1 MARAQKLMPDESL
14 VLVLQGGG
22 ALGAYQAGA
31 YAALHEAG
39 YQPDWLAGISIGAI
53 NAAIIAGN
61 YPDQRVRKLSEF
73 WHIVSSGLVA
83 RPPLSNKTVRSAFN
97 HVSATLAAC
106 LGIPGFFRPRIPPA
120 LLCLPGTKEA
130 LSFYDSAP
138 LKATLQ
144 QVIDFDILNARGVRL
159 SMGATNVRTGNF
171 EYFDTTRDV
180 ITPEHI
186 MASAALP
193 PGLPPIKI
201 KDELYW
207 DGGLVS
213 NTPLQYVLEQECRD
227 MCIFQVDLFSAK
239 GNVPKSLVE
248 VQTREKAI
256 RYSSRTRLNTDV
268 FKKEQTV
275 RRAVNRLL
283 ARLPDNM
290 FEDGDRELL
299 TKWSSDAAVTIVH
312 LIYRLLNYETQSMD
326 YEFSRLS
333 VEEHWAAGESDVAR
347 TLSHK
352 DWFMRTKPKYGVTVY
367 DLTRE
372 EVEPTPRPR
381 R

>member
-1 MARAQKLMPDESL
+1 MPDETL

-39 YQPDWLAGISIGAI
+39 YQPNWLAGISIGAI
-53 NAAIIAGN
+53 NSAIIAGN
-61 YPDQRVRKLSEF
+61 PPDQRVRRLREF
-73 WHIVSSGLVA
+73 WHIVSSGLTA
-83 RPPLSNKTVRSAFN
+83 RPPLPNRVARSAFN
-97 HVSATLAAC
+97 HASAALAAC
-106 LGIPGFFRPRIPPA
+106 LGIPGFFRPRFPPA
-120 LLCLPGTKEA
+120 ILCPPGSKEA
-130 LSFYDSAP
+130 LSVYDTAP
-138 LKATLQ
+138 LRTTLES
-144 QVIDFDILNARGVRL
+144 VIDFDVLNHNRIRL
-159 SMGATNVRTGNF
+159 SVGTTNVRTGNF
-171 EYFDTTRDV
+171 EYFDTARDV

-193 PGLPPIKI
+193 PGLPPIRI
-201 KDELYW
+201 NNELYW

-239 GNVPKSLVE
+239 GRVPKSLME

-283 ARLPDNM
+283 ARLPENIL
-290 FEDGDRELL
+290 EDGDRELL
-299 TKWSSDAAVTIVH
+299 AQWSSDAAVTIVH
-312 LIYRLLNYETQSMD
+312 LIYRILDYETQSMD

-372 EVEPTPRPR
+372 EIERTPRSR